1 MLTKFMSDQSFF
13 DIGSTLWRLVDL
25 VNVCRNEGFWSKL
38 LRKTNTKKNI
48 LRDNGKLGKNILVY
62 FMVVQLRANSFET
75 GVGGGGVRRGV
86 AARSV
91 FCALSG
97 NKKQHIFQ

>member
-38 LRKTNTKKNI
+38 LRKTNTKKNFFETME
-48 LRDNGKLGKNILVY
+48 NWEKNILIY
-62 FMVVQLRANSFET
+62 FMYVQLRANSFET

-86 AARSV
+86 AARSL

-97 NKKQHIFQ
+97 NKKQHVFQ